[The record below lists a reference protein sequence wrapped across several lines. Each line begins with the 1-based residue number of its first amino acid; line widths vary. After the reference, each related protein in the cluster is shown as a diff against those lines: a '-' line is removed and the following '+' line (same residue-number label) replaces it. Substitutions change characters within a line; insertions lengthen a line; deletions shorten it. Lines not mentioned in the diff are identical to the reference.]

1 MKKTTVL
8 VLLLSLLIS
17 SFAQKSAPHSDRD
30 STLKK
35 KDRKRDILM
44 QTSMGDMTIRLY
56 DSTPI
61 HRDNF
66 IKLVKV
72 GFYDSLLFHRVMNA
86 FMIQGGDPN
95 SKAAAA
101 GMPLGNGGPGYT
113 IPSEFRETIFH
124 KKGVI
129 AAARQPDNINPEK
142 ASNGSQFYI
151 AQGKVYT
158 DAELDVMEV
167 QRLQGKKIP
176 ELYRT
181 AYKTIG
187 GIPHL
192 DHNYT
197 VYGEVIQG
205 LEVIDK
211 IAAVEVSRGRDLNR
225 PIADVMIIKTKLIKR
240 KKKMK

>member
-8 VLLLSLLIS
+8 VLLLSLMIS
-17 SFAQKSAPHSDRD
+17 CFAQKPAVPSAKD

-44 QTSMGDMTIRLY
+44 QTTMGDMIIRLS

-66 IKLVKV
+66 LKLVKV

-95 SKAAAA
+95 SKAAAP
-101 GMPLGNGGPGYT
+101 GMPLGNGGPNYT
-113 IPSEFRETIFH
+113 LPSEFRETLFH

-129 AAARQPDNINPEK
+129 AAARQPDNVNPEK
-142 ASNGSQFYI
+142 ASSGSQFYI
-151 AQGKVYT
+151 AQGKIYT
-158 DAELDVMEV
+158 DAELDMMEI

-176 ELYRT
+176 ELYRAT
-181 AYKTIG
+181 YKTIG

-192 DHNYT
+192 DQNYT
-197 VYGEVIQG
+197 VYGEVIKG

-211 IAAVEVSRGRDLNR
+211 IAAVEVSKGRDLNR
-225 PIADVMIIKTKLIKR
+225 PITDVMIIKTKLIKR
-240 KKKMK
+240 KKK